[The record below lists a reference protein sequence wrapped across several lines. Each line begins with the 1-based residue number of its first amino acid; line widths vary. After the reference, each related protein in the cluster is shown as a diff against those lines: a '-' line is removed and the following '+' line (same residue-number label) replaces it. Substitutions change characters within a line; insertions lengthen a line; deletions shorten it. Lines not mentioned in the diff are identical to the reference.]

1 MKYLLLSI
9 FILSICFSAV
19 LLASAPRLEAAGI
32 NDAFDANLKKFN
44 TGAGFKEDTD
54 KDALF
59 KYIGKAVN
67 LMIVALGIIF
77 LCLIIYGGLEWMQA
91 MGNDE
96 KVKKA
101 QDIMRNAVI
110 GLIIAVGAY
119 ALANF
124 ATTALGFLL
133 E

>member
-1 MKYLLLSI
+1 MKYLLISI
-9 FILSICFSAV
+9 FLLSVCFSAV
-19 LLASAPRLEAAGI
+19 LVCNAPTLSAAGI

-54 KDALF
+54 KDAFF
-59 KYIGKAVN
+59 KYIAKAVQ
-67 LMIVALGIIF
+67 LMLVALGIIF

-101 QDIMRNAVI
+101 QDILRNSVI
-110 GLIIAVGAY
+110 GLIIVVGAY
-119 ALANF
+119 AMANF
-124 ATTALGFLL
+124 ATSALGFLL
-133 E
+133 Q